1 MEGYESVPLPTP
13 RAPRALPKPFHLR
26 LWKQV
31 DSKKEISVTNRPI
44 YIAPSILG
52 ADLGR
57 IEAEAE
63 RIKASGAE
71 WVHVDIMD
79 GHFVP
84 NISFGVN
91 MVRTLRRL
99 MGEATLDVHLMIE
112 QPDRYANEFID
123 AGADCLNIHL
133 EARHQSARTLESI
146 RQRGCRS
153 GLAINPATL
162 LKHAIPLL
170 PLCDQLLCMTV
181 NPGFGGQPFLAEVLP
196 KIREAREVILR
207 QNYQVDITVDG
218 GINNETAARCV
229 GSGANIL
236 VSGSFLFSQT
246 DLTQA
251 VTAMRSA
258 ATAANVSG

>member
-1 MEGYESVPLPTP
+1 MAKIYPSLLSANFGKIYEEV
-13 RAPRALPKPFHLR
+13 AAIEK
-26 LWKQV
+26 
-31 DSKKEISVTNRPI
+31 
-44 YIAPSILG
+44 AG
-52 ADLGR
+52 ADGLHFD
-57 IEAEAE
+57 
-63 RIKASGAE
+63 
-71 WVHVDIMD
+71 VMD

-91 MVRTLRRL
+91 MVKTLRRL

-112 QPDRYANEFID
+112 QPDRYANEFIE

-133 EARHQSARTLESI
+133 EARHQSARTLAAI
-146 RQRGCRS
+146 REKGCRT

-162 LKHAIPLL
+162 LKHAVPLL

-181 NPGFGGQPFLAEVLP
+181 NPGFGGQPFLSEVLP
-196 KIREAREVILR
+196 KIREAREFIVR

-218 GINNETAARCV
+218 GINNETAAQCIA
-229 GSGANIL
+229 SGANVL
-236 VSGSFLFSQT
+236 VSGSYLFSQS

-251 VTAMRSA
+251 VGTMRAA

>member
-1 MEGYESVPLPTP
+1 M
-13 RAPRALPKPFHLR
+13 
-26 LWKQV
+26 
-31 DSKKEISVTNRPI
+31 TNRPLI
-44 YIAPSILG
+44 IAPSILG

-57 IEAEAE
+57 IEVEAK
-63 RIKASGAE
+63 RIQESGAE

-112 QPDRYANEFID
+112 QPDRYANEFIE

-133 EARHQSARTLESI
+133 EARHQSARTLAAI
-146 RQRGCRS
+146 REKGCRT
-153 GLAINPATL
+153 GIAINPATL
-162 LKHAIPLL
+162 LKHAVPLL

-181 NPGFGGQPFLAEVLP
+181 NPGFGGQPFLSEVLP
-196 KIREAREVILR
+196 KIREAREVIVR

-218 GINNETAARCV
+218 GINNETAAQCIA
-229 GSGANIL
+229 SGANVL
-236 VSGSFLFSQT
+236 VSGSYLFSQS

-251 VTAMRSA
+251 VGTMRAA